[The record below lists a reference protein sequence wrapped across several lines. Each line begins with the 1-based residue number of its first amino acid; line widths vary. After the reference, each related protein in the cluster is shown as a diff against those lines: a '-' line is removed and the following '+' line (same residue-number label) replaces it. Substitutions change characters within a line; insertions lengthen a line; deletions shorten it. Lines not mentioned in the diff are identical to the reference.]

1 MKRTIT
7 KRTIAI
13 ILALM
18 LVVTTLVACND
29 PSSGTDTSKPE
40 ATEPTTEA
48 PATEPAATEPG
59 PTEVEPTEPEEP
71 GLIGEGLKAAMILP
85 GPISDIGFSGPAYD
99 GLVRIEK
106 ELGYEISFA
115 ESVAAADY
123 ENVFR
128 TYAADGFD
136 IIFAQGAQFLET
148 AMLVA
153 DDYPDTWFAISSAF
167 ATNEKNI
174 SGWNLSSYD
183 VGFLVGI
190 LAAQLTETNKIGNV
204 SGAELPPL
212 VMINDGIRAGAAYI
226 NPDVEVINIWTSA
239 TADNAQTK
247 EAGVA
252 LLDSGCDILHSS
264 AGVGTPGVVSAA
276 AEAGKYLIANSA
288 DWTSVDP
295 DTVLTSAMAGWST
308 AVYNTAVA
316 FAKGELQPRPY
327 MNGIAEGAVY
337 MADYTEKAREV
348 IPEEVFARMDEIIDG
363 ILAGDI
369 VVADEVAKLPQ
380 D

>member
-1 MKRTIT
+1 MNRKVS
-7 KRTIAI
+7 KKAIA
-13 ILALM
+13 LVLVLM
-18 LVVTTLVACND
+18 LIVTTLFACND
-29 PSSGTDTSKPE
+29 PSSGPSTTPE
-40 ATEPTTEA
+40 ATEPKTEPA
-48 PATEPAATEPG
+48 ATEPAATEPG
-59 PTEVEPTEPEEP
+59 KTEPGPAETEEP

-99 GLVRIEK
+99 GLVRMKE

-153 DDYPDTWFAISSAF
+153 DDYPDTWFAVSSAF

-174 SGWNLSSYD
+174 SGWNLSSHD

-308 AVYNTAVA
+308 AAFNTAVA
-316 FAKGELQPRPY
+316 FAQGELQPRPY

-337 MADYTEKAREV
+337 LADYTAKAREV
-348 IPEEVFARMDEIIDG
+348 IPAEVFARVDEIIEG
-363 ILAGDI
+363 ILAGEI
-369 VVADEVAKLPQ
+369 VVEDEVAKLP
-380 D
+380 

>member
-1 MKRTIT
+1 MNRKVS
-7 KRTIAI
+7 KKAIAL
-13 ILALM
+13 ILVLM
-18 LVVTTLVACND
+18 LVVTTLFACND
-29 PSSGTDTSKPE
+29 PSSGPGTTPE
-40 ATEPTTEA
+40 ATEPK
-48 PATEPAATEPG
+48 TEPAASEPAASEPGETEPG
-59 PTEVEPTEPEEP
+59 PAETEEP

-99 GLVRIEK
+99 GLVRMKE

-153 DDYPDTWFAISSAF
+153 DDYPDTWFAVSSAF

-174 SGWNLSSYD
+174 SGWNLSSHD

-308 AVYNTAVA
+308 AAFNTAVA
-316 FAKGELQPRPY
+316 FAQGELQPRPY

-337 MADYTEKAREV
+337 LADYTAKAREV
-348 IPEEVFARMDEIIDG
+348 IPAEVFARVDEIIEG
-363 ILAGDI
+363 ILAGEI
-369 VVADEVAKLPQ
+369 VVEDEVAKLP
-380 D
+380 